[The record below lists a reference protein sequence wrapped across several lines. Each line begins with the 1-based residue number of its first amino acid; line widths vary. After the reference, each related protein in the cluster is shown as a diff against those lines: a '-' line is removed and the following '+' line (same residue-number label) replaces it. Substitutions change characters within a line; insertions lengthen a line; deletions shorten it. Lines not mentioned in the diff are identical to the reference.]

1 MGQTTKSILGVTTA
15 LKRLSPPLKISKNLS
30 HPENLPL
37 LNYPVHLSSGGY
49 ESEGSA
55 RIYLKP
61 SGYAT
66 VVRSRSSYKLIQ
78 TL

>member
-37 LNYPVHLSSGGY
+37 LNYPVHLISGG
-49 ESEGSA
+49 
-55 RIYLKP
+55 
-61 SGYAT
+61 
-66 VVRSRSSYKLIQ
+66 
-78 TL
+78 